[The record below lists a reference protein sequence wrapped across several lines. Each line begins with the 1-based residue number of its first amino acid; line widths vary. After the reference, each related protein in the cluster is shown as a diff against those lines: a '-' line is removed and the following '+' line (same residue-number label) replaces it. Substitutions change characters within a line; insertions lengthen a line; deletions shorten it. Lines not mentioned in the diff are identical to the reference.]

1 MAQAAG
7 LSLRNIWIFFLCYDS
22 SYTLEVRNGLYHNIW
37 TLVQSRNGS
46 RVGSL
51 MTTGI
56 AKKKKSITNEQV
68 HLALFEGHSHS
79 SPFRRTPDTASN
91 MANGK

>member
-51 MTTGI
+51 MTTGV
-56 AKKKKSITNEQV
+56 AKKKKKYHERAGAPRVI
-68 HLALFEGHSHS
+68 
-79 SPFRRTPDTASN
+79 
-91 MANGK
+91 